1 MNLDITRRF
10 SDGRLWVLIAAYNE
24 ASVISDVIKDVLLNV
39 TDNVLVVNDG
49 SSDNTAEIAKAAG
62 AQVISH
68 CDNLGQGAALQTGF
82 SYLKGIDFDYVVTF
96 DADGQHMYEDIFV
109 MMEALQ
115 KEQADIAL
123 GSRFLGRVENISK
136 KKLLTLK
143 AAIAFTNATSGV
155 TLTDSHNGLRLL
167 TARAVNEISITQRG
181 MAHASEIIDE
191 IYNKNLKWCEVP
203 VTIKYTEYSVSKG
216 QRISNSIS
224 IVLDLLI
231 NRLYK

>member
-1 MNLDITRRF
+1 MNLDSTRRF

-109 MMEALQ
+109 MVEALE

-191 IYNKNLKWCEVP
+191 ICNKNLKWCEVP

>member
-1 MNLDITRRF
+1 MNLDSTRRF

-39 TDNVLVVNDG
+39 TNNVLVVNDG
-49 SSDNTAEIAKAAG
+49 SSDNTAEIAKGAG

-109 MMEALQ
+109 MVDALE

-167 TARAVNEISITQRG
+167 TARTVNEMFITQRG

-191 IYNKNLKWCEVP
+191 IRRKKLKWCEVP
-203 VTIKYTEYSVSKG
+203 VTIKYTEY
-216 QRISNSIS
+216 
-224 IVLDLLI
+224 
-231 NRLYK
+231 

>member
-109 MMEALQ
+109 MMEALE

>member
-1 MNLDITRRF
+1 MNLDSTRRF

-39 TDNVLVVNDG
+39 TNNVLVVNDG

-109 MMEALQ
+109 MVEALE

-191 IYNKNLKWCEVP
+191 IRRKNLKWCEVP

>member
-109 MMEALQ
+109 MVEALE

-191 IYNKNLKWCEVP
+191 ICNNNLKWCEVP

>member
-24 ASVISDVIKDVLLNV
+24 ACVISDVIKDVLLNV

-96 DADGQHMYEDIFV
+96 DADGDNTCT
-109 MMEALQ
+109 
-115 KEQADIAL
+115 K
-123 GSRFLGRVENISK
+123 IS
-136 KKLLTLK
+136 
-143 AAIAFTNATSGV
+143 S
-155 TLTDSHNGLRLL
+155 
-167 TARAVNEISITQRG
+167 
-181 MAHASEIIDE
+181 
-191 IYNKNLKWCEVP
+191 
-203 VTIKYTEYSVSKG
+203 
-216 QRISNSIS
+216 
-224 IVLDLLI
+224 
-231 NRLYK
+231 

>member
-191 IYNKNLKWCEVP
+191 IFNKNLKWCEVP

>member
-1 MNLDITRRF
+1 MNLDSTRRF

-109 MMEALQ
+109 MMEALE

>member
-24 ASVISDVIKDVLLNV
+24 ASVINDVIKDVLLNV